1 MSELQDLIS
10 IFRKQNI
17 CIEDGLTQN
26 EIKELE
32 ELYQVKFSKDWIDFY
47 SQILP
52 IGEGFYNW
60 RDKGVENVQF
70 IKEIFLKP
78 YEDILAC
85 YEEIEWNDIWEV
97 EPRSSQDKRMKIR
110 TLLGKAPRLIPIY
123 GHRYLPIM
131 EIAAPIL
138 SIHDIDIICYGENL
152 FDYFF
157 VEFGLK
163 KYKAI
168 SFERVAYV
176 PFWMD
181 ELY

>member
-1 MSELQDLIS
+1 MSELQDLMS
-10 IFRKQNI
+10 IFQRQNI
-17 CIEDGLTQN
+17 CIEDGLTRN

-32 ELYQVKFSKDWIDFY
+32 ELYQVKFSKDWIDLY

-60 RDKGVENVQF
+60 RDKSIENIQF

-85 YEEIEWNDIWEV
+85 YEEIKWNDIWGV
-97 EPRSSQDKRMKIR
+97 EPRSLQNKWMRIKS
-110 TLLGKAPRLIPIY
+110 LLEEAPRLIPIY

-131 EIAAPIL
+131 ETTAPIL

-157 VEFGLK
+157 IEFGFK
-163 KYKAI
+163 EHKAI
-168 SFERVAYV
+168 CFERVTYV